1 MDPVVVN
8 IAQAVIPA
16 GFIGLAA
23 YAVAWWPLKGKPRQV
38 VSTETY
44 ATTER
49 RWVGPVVLAV
59 VSLVAF
65 ILLNRGEDG
74 SIPNLLPGSSY
85 LTLWPAIVVIVAV
98 LVLAAHVV
106 EMPSWL
112 KITIRLVIYAGL
124 TAWAV
129 HRQLAAMD
137 SGSVIVLLAGAA
149 IYTLLIATLLEYVG
163 QRQRG
168 PVGPLAG
175 MIVAGGASQVIILG
189 FSTQTPA
196 FLIAAL
202 AAVMGA
208 AAMVAFLR
216 PRLSVGHGGMAV
228 LGVLIATALIQAS
241 VYGQAKGQFGVAYLV
256 LMLAS
261 AASPWMVDAAGV
273 PDRVFGRTWVRG
285 ALGLALAGLFAAAA
299 TGLAAAVMPEAY

>member
-1 MDPVVVN
+1 MDPVVAN
-8 IAQAVIPA
+8 IAKAVIPA

-23 YAVAWWPLKGKPRQV
+23 YAAAWWPLKGKPRQV
-38 VSTETY
+38 VSTETH

-59 VSLVAF
+59 VSLVAY
-65 ILLNRGEDG
+65 ILLNMREGG
-74 SIPNLLPGSSY
+74 GVPSVLPGASS
-85 LTLWPAIVVIVAV
+85 LTLWPAIVYLVVV
-98 LVLAAHVV
+98 LVLLHHFVP
-106 EMPSWL
+106 MPSWI
-112 KITIRLVIYAGL
+112 KTAIALVVFAGL
-124 TAWAV
+124 TAWSI
-129 HRQLAAMD
+129 RSQMPRMD
-137 SGSVIVLLAGAA
+137 AGSIIVLLAGAA
-149 IYTLLIATLLEYVG
+149 LYTLLFASLLEYVG

-189 FSTQTPA
+189 FNTQTPA

-273 PDRVFGRTWVRG
+273 PARVFGRTWVRG
-285 ALGLALAGLFAAAA
+285 VLGLALAGFFAAAA